1 MRTEMRSGIDTNMTA
16 SIPEQPSTPSAPEL
30 EAYARLSV
38 QGAPLRIARLQE
50 RTLALGPGARGVV
63 WFQGCSLTCRG
74 CIAASMNAAP
84 PRVLTTPALLADW
97 CVALQGIDG
106 ITVSGGDPFDQPP
119 SDLAE
124 FLESIRRR
132 STLSILVFTGR
143 TLDQLHRHPDPAV
156 ARCLSAIDIL
166 VDGPYVEEL
175 NDGVGWRG
183 SSNQVIHALGQRSS
197 GSCEGAIAP
206 RRVELMVTAGGRVSF
221 TGIPTRGR
229 GEAIAARLQP
239 ATDEESTKKAD
250 TETTT

>member
-1 MRTEMRSGIDTNMTA
+1 
-16 SIPEQPSTPSAPEL
+16 
-30 EAYARLSV
+30 
-38 QGAPLRIARLQE
+38 
-50 RTLALGPGARGVV
+50 
-63 WFQGCSLTCRG
+63 
-74 CIAASMNAAP
+74 MNAAP
-84 PRVLTTPALLADW
+84 PRVLTTPALLAGW
-97 CVALQGIDG
+97 CVALRGIDG

-124 FLESIRRR
+124 FLESIRER
-132 STLSILVFTGR
+132 SKLSILVFTGR
-143 TLDQLHRHPDPAV
+143 TLDQLRRHPDPAV

-183 SSNQVIHALGQRSS
+183 SSNQVIHALGPRSS

-229 GEAIAARLQP
+229 GEGIAARLQP
-239 ATDEESTKKAD
+239 ATGAESTKKAD
-250 TETTT
+250 TETIT